1 MKHLT
6 YDDRLQIQK
15 ALTVNESFTVI
26 AEKIGKNRTTI
37 SREVQSYA
45 RSEGKPS
52 RSKCKH
58 TCIFK
63 NKQDCPVP
71 LCTKR
76 ECSVQCAQCVKYCD
90 RYEPTVCKKLTRA
103 PYVCNGCD
111 KRGTC
116 NLEKRVYDAEI
127 AQREYKRNLSE
138 SREGI
143 SLSESEIALIAET
156 VIPLIKRGISLPVAY
171 AAYAD
176 SMPVSCRTIY
186 EYIDKGLFN
195 ADNTDLRRKVRRKEN
210 RKKSSPT
217 LHVDKNCH
225 VGRTYADFQKYQ
237 EKYPQL
243 NVCEMDSV
251 EGKKGGKVLLTIFF
265 RNCDLQLMYIRNAN
279 TAESVTAVFRRL
291 RKVLGEDFGTIFPV
305 LLSDRG
311 SEFTNPE
318 AIETNLQTG
327 EIETHLFYCDPQQT
341 NQKSRCERNH
351 EYIRYILPKGTSFD
365 NFSQDA
371 IDLVMNHV
379 NSMPRASLNAKAPI
393 QQFIELYG
401 EETARRLHL
410 EYIPLEQLCLKSE
423 LLKK

>member
-1 MKHLT
+1 M
-6 YDDRLQIQK
+6 
-15 ALTVNESFTVI
+15 
-26 AEKIGKNRTTI
+26 
-37 SREVQSYA
+37 
-45 RSEGKPS
+45 
-52 RSKCKH
+52 
-58 TCIFK
+58 
-63 NKQDCPVP
+63 
-71 LCTKR
+71 
-76 ECSVQCAQCVKYCD
+76 
-90 RYEPTVCKKLTRA
+90 
-103 PYVCNGCD
+103 
-111 KRGTC
+111 
-116 NLEKRVYDAEI
+116 
-127 AQREYKRNLSE
+127 
-138 SREGI
+138 
-143 SLSESEIALIAET
+143 
-156 VIPLIKRGISLPVAY
+156 
-171 AAYAD
+171 
-176 SMPVSCRTIY
+176 
-186 EYIDKGLFN
+186 
-195 ADNTDLRRKVRRKEN
+195 
-210 RKKSSPT
+210 
-217 LHVDKNCH
+217 
-225 VGRTYADFQKYQ
+225 
-237 EKYPQL
+237 
-243 NVCEMDSV
+243 
-251 EGKKGGKVLLTIFF
+251 LLTIFF

-327 EIETHLFYCDPQQT
+327 EIETHLLYCDPQQT

-410 EYIPLEQLCLKSE
+410 EYIPLEQLCLKPE